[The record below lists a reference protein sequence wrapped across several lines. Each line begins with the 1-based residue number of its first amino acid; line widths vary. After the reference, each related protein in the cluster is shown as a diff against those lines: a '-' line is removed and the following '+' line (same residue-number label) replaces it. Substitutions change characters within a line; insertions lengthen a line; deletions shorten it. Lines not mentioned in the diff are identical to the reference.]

1 MGNCIGKRSSESKA
15 SYRHD
20 PSARITGRL
29 SHGHVQSSS
38 QHIVPLTLAPTCT
51 GRSHALNTS
60 EPAVTVN
67 EDEKS
72 ETDGIEYS
80 SSLLVTTTERQ
91 FTYSSSPAPLRCER
105 VPASNTVI
113 DFTANK
119 VETFITLGTAATP
132 ETIMG
137 ALFSKKNKLD
147 EDDQSVPIGARL
159 EELGKRERENRC

>member
-15 SYRHD
+15 SYQHD

-38 QHIVPLTLAPTCT
+38 QHIVPLTLAATLT

-67 EDEKS
+67 EDDKS

-80 SSLLVTTTERQ
+80 SSPLITTTERQ
-91 FTYSSSPAPLRCER
+91 FIYSSSPAPLRCER

-119 VETFITLGTAATP
+119 VETFITPGTATQ

-137 ALFSKKNKLD
+137 ALFSKRNTLD